1 MMSVKELALKVREAS
16 SRLALLTT
24 EEKNDALMKIA
35 DALEENSASI
45 LALNR
50 EDVERERAGGMSE
63 ALLDRLSLNEKRI
76 ASMAEGVRQVAA
88 LPDPVGELIDETA
101 RPNGLRIRRVRV
113 PLGVIGMIFEA
124 RPNVSVDSASLAI
137 KAGSGILLRGSRSA
151 AVSNRALVDV
161 MKNAL
166 KTTAVPPDSIELSES
181 ASHEDVEEMMRLR
194 GVIDLIIPRGGAG
207 LIRNVCENS
216 RVPVLET
223 GVGNCHV
230 YIHADADPDMAER
243 IAVNAKVSR
252 PSVCNAAETLLF
264 HRDRTDILPRICR
277 ALADRGVTV
286 HGCPVTRSLFP
297 EAVEATEEDFF
308 REYLSLDIAVRV
320 VDSLEDAIAHVKKY
334 STGHTEAIVAKDS
347 AAAEKFMREI
357 DSACVNHNASTRF
370 TDGFEFGFGAEIG
383 ISTQKLHARG
393 PVGLR
398 ELTSYKYLVTGD
410 GQVRE

>member
-1 MMSVKELALKVREAS
+1 MSSVRELAAKVREAA
-16 SRLALLTT
+16 SRLALLGT
-24 EEKNDALMKIA
+24 EEKNDALRNIA
-35 DALEENSASI
+35 DKLESEKERI
-45 LALNR
+45 LAANR

-63 ALLDRLSLNEKRI
+63 SLLDRLSLNEKRI
-76 ASMAEGVRQVAA
+76 SAMAEGVRQVAD
-88 LPDPVGELIDETA
+88 LPDPVGEIIDETA
-101 RPNGLRIRRVRV
+101 RPNGLVIRRVRV
-113 PLGVIGMIFEA
+113 PLGVIGMIYEA

-137 KAGSGILLRGSRSA
+137 KAGSGIILRGSRSA
-151 AVSNRALVDV
+151 ARSNRALVDV
-161 MKNAL
+161 MKEAL
-166 KTTAVPPDSIELSES
+166 SATAVPPDSVELSES

-194 GVIDLIIPRGGAG
+194 GMIDLIIPRGGAG
-207 LIRNVCENS
+207 LIRNVVENS

-230 YIHADADPDMAER
+230 YIHGDADPEMAER
-243 IAVNAKVSR
+243 IAVNAKCSR

-264 HRDRTDILPRICR
+264 HRDAAYMLPDVCR
-277 ALADRGVTV
+277 ALRARGVTV
-286 HGCPVTRSLFP
+286 HGCPATVSLFP
-297 EAVEATEEDFF
+297 EAVPATEEDYAK
-308 REYLSLDIAVRV
+308 EYLSLDIAVKV
-320 VDSLEDAIAHVKKY
+320 VDSLEDAIAHVRKY
-334 STGHTEAIVAKDS
+334 SSGHTEAIVAKDK